1 MRTRQAIAMVVT
13 AMLAVLALPLAA
25 QDRENE
31 RLGECGIVMREIL
44 NVPDNIPRDLLDKAE
59 CVLVIPGTKKL
70 AIGIGGSYGRGAIVC
85 RSGENFSGPWGA
97 PAMYRLIGGN
107 IGFQLGG
114 QETDF
119 VMLVMNNRG
128 ASSIL
133 RSKLRLGA
141 DASAAAGPK
150 GRSATAATNE
160 VMRAEILTYSRARG
174 LFAGISLEGA
184 NLQQDENANKDVYG
198 RKIGAQ
204 EIVRLG
210 KVGVPEAA
218 KALVSLLNEQSPK
231 NQSDPKSLER

>member
-1 MRTRQAIAMVVT
+1 MVMT
-13 AMLAVLALPLAA
+13 AMLAVLAPPLTA

-31 RLGECGIVMREIL
+31 RLEVCGIVMREVL

-97 PAMYRLIGGN
+97 PAMYQLIGGN

-114 QETDF
+114 QEADF

-150 GRSATAATNE
+150 GRSAAAATNE

-184 NLQQDENANKDVYG
+184 NLQQDKNANKDVYG

-204 EIVRLG
+204 DIVRLG
-210 KVGVPEAA
+210 KVSVPEAA
-218 KALVSLLNEQSPK
+218 KALVDLLNKQSPK
-231 NQSDPKSLER
+231 NQSDPKSLKQ